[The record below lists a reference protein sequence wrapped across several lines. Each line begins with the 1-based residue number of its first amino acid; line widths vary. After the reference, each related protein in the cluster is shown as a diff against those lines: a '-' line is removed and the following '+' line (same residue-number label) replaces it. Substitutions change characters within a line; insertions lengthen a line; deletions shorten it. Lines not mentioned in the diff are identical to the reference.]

1 MDAKKKTTTT
11 KIPPGPLGYIYLRTC
26 PTEYLTELSLL
37 SARSLDS
44 DVAVAP
50 LVGGLTVESSFKT
63 NVATIIG
70 TRTTGLNGT
79 TMSLKLCPTHFRA
92 SVYIFHGGRHL
103 TPSTNAPQLSKLC
116 ARASKQFGFSEYN
129 PTAVE
134 INHETTSEELCNHV
148 GLDPE
153 TTMLYLV
160 VTEGFKEAL
169 YIGNAFLHI
178 GGLEKIMIGDAEV
191 YRIPI
196 YLLQMFM
203 PDFKRVITDPF
214 NKNQRAIGENF
225 NYPKPFY
232 NRPLMQL
239 LFNAVFGPTAV
250 ALRARNINEFICAT
264 AQLIFEENYEGAT
277 LSQDITFTALD
288 GGPGK
293 MSRSGTSSSTN
304 LGPGGL
310 EQRLASVMAGDAT
323 LTLEAI
329 MSTAVFDEPLTD
341 ITSWPLLADQT
352 TSLARATAI
361 GSYLGRGA
369 GLVGAMVFST
379 NSALHL
385 TEVDDTGPM
394 DPKDA
399 TKQSF
404 YRFFLVPGTY
414 VAGNPQI
421 DRDGRPIP
429 GHERRTIAPL
439 SGGNQ
444 EFKGEHLALL
454 CGFSPALLA
463 KMLYYLER
471 CDSGVIV
478 GRQEMDVVRYVSES
492 QHTDVPCDLC
502 TYETRHACVHTTLMR
517 LRARH
522 PKFSNTTR
530 GALGVFGTMNS
541 LYSDCE
547 ILGNYAAFSAL
558 KRADVQE
565 TSKTIMQET
574 YRASVDRVLGELE
587 NLQYIDQSVPTSTGK
602 LDSLITNQETFCTVV
617 NNITQLV
624 NNEVDQL
631 VHNLIEGRNFKMKES
646 LFDATHTM
654 PLTLDPY
661 ACGPCPILQLLH
673 HRSNLVVFQDLALS
687 QCSGV
692 FAEHSVE
699 GRNFR
704 NQFQSL
710 LRKRVLNLFNNGF
723 LVVKPLTLALE
734 EDVIITAP
742 SLLSGQEAPAD
753 VFEGD
758 ITRVSIDVPK
768 ELRIKSRVLFSNVGA
783 TASEAARARVAN
795 LQTAYKKTDKRVDI
809 LLGPIGFL
817 LKQFHPVIFP
827 NGKPPGSTQP
837 NPQWF
842 WTALQRNQF
851 PARLLSQPDIDT
863 IVFVKKFSTE
873 YNTNNFINLTPNNVS
888 ELALYYMANQIL
900 RHCDHSDFFI
910 NTLTAIISGSRR
922 PPNPT
927 AVASWSPQGG
937 ASLEHGVKSLA
948 ENIETYPGAWSS
960 MFVGCNLLRSVMATR
975 PMVVLGLSI
984 SKYHGMAGNDRVFQA
999 GNWANLTGGKNVC
1012 PLLVFDRTRKFVLTC
1027 PRAGFLCPMSI
1038 TGLGVHEHSLCD
1050 QLRAII
1056 LDGGATVASSIFTMV
1071 VKSLGPRTQ
1080 QLQIE
1085 DWLALLGD
1093 DYLSEEMMDL
1103 NARTLERGNGE
1114 WTSEAALEV
1123 AQEAE
1128 TLLNQNTLAGD
1139 EMFNFGDYG
1148 GEEAASSSLFSS
1160 SRKRPGAIE
1169 DLFEGAPPDKKGELT
1184 LDML

>member
-1 MDAKKKTTTT
+1 MECLA
-11 KIPPGPLGYIYLRTC
+11 
-26 PTEYLTELSLL
+26 ELSLL

-50 LVGGLTVESSFKT
+50 LVGGLTVEPSFKT

-70 TRTTGLNGT
+70 TRTTGLGGKT
-79 TMSLKLCPTHFRA
+79 VSLKLSPTHYRS

-103 TPSTNAPQLSKLC
+103 TPSTNAPHLSKLC

-129 PTAVE
+129 PAAVE
-134 INHETTSEELCNHV
+134 LSHETTGEDLCKHV
-148 GLDPE
+148 GLPPE
-153 TTMLYLV
+153 TTMIYLV

-169 YIGNAFLHI
+169 YIGNAFLHT
-178 GGLEKIMIGDAEV
+178 GGVEKILIGEDETF
-191 YRIPI
+191 RIPI

-203 PDFKRVITDPF
+203 PDFQRVITDPF
-214 NKNQRAIGENF
+214 NKNHRAIGENF
-225 NYPKPFY
+225 NYPKPFF

-239 LFNAVFGPTAV
+239 LFQAVFGPTAV
-250 ALRARNINEFICAT
+250 ALRVRNIDEFIRSAAHLT
-264 AQLIFEENYEGAT
+264 FEENYEGAT
-277 LSQDITFTALD
+277 LSQEITFTALD

-293 MSRSGTSSSTN
+293 LSRSGASSSSN
-304 LGPGGL
+304 LGQGGF

-329 MSTAVFDEPLTD
+329 MSAAIFDEPLTD
-341 ITSWPLLADQT
+341 ITSWPLLSEQN
-352 TSLARATAI
+352 TSLDRATAI
-361 GSYLGRGA
+361 GSYLGRVA

-385 TEVDDTGPM
+385 TEVEDTGPV

-404 YRFFLVPGTY
+404 YRFFLVPGTH
-414 VAGNPQI
+414 VAANPQI
-421 DRDGRPIP
+421 DREGRPIP
-429 GHERRTIAPL
+429 GHEKRALAPL
-439 SGGNQ
+439 AGGNQ
-444 EFKGEHLALL
+444 EFKGDHLALL

-478 GRQEMDVVRYVSES
+478 GRQEMDVVRYVAES

-502 TYETRHACVHTTLMR
+502 TYDTRHACVHTTLMR

-541 LYSDCE
+541 LYSDCD

-565 TSKTIMQET
+565 TTKSIMQET
-574 YRASVDRVLGELE
+574 YRAAVDRVLNELE
-587 NLQYIDQSVPTSTGK
+587 NLQYIDQSVPTALGK
-602 LDSLITNQETFCTVV
+602 LDSIITNRETFHTVV
-617 NNITQLV
+617 SNITQVV

-631 VHNLIEGRNFKMKES
+631 VHNLIEGRNFKIKES
-646 LFDATHTM
+646 LFDANHTM
-654 PLTLDPY
+654 PLTLDPH

-687 QCSGV
+687 QCSSV

-704 NQFQSL
+704 NQFQPL

-723 LVVKPLTLALE
+723 LVAKPLTIALE
-734 EDVIITAP
+734 DDVVISAP
-742 SLLSGQEAPAD
+742 SLFAGQEAPAD
-753 VFEGD
+753 TFEGD
-758 ITRVSIDVPK
+758 IARVSIDVPK
-768 ELRIKSRVLFSNVGA
+768 ELRVKSRVLFSSVGT
-783 TASEAARARVAN
+783 TASESARARVAS
-795 LQTAYKKTDKRVDI
+795 LQAAYKKTDKRVDI
-809 LLGPIGFL
+809 LLGPVGFL

-842 WTALQRNQF
+842 WTALQRNQL
-851 PARLLSQPDIDT
+851 PARLLSPPDIET
-863 IVFVKKFSTE
+863 IIFVKKFSME
-873 YNTNNFINLTPNNVS
+873 YSTNNFINLTPNNVS

-900 RHCDHSDFFI
+900 RQCDHSEFFI

-922 PPNPT
+922 PPNPLT
-927 AVASWSPQGG
+927 VASWAPQGG
-937 ASLEHGVKSLA
+937 AALEHGVKSLS
-948 ENIETYPGAWSS
+948 ENIDAYPGAWSS
-960 MFVGCNLLRSVMATR
+960 MFVSCNLLRPVMATR

-1012 PLLVFDRTRKFVLTC
+1012 PLLLFDRTRKFVLTC
-1027 PRAGFLCPMSI
+1027 PRAGFLCSSSV

-1056 LDGGATVASSIFTMV
+1056 IEGGATVASSVFTTV

-1103 NARTLERGNGE
+1103 NARTLERGKGE
-1114 WTSEAALEV
+1114 WTSEAAFEV
-1123 AQEAE
+1123 AREAE
-1128 TLLNQNTLAGD
+1128 NLLNQSNLADD
-1139 EMFNFGDYG
+1139 EMFNFGEYEE
-1148 GEEAASSSLFSS
+1148 GESTPPGSSGPSLFSS
-1160 SRKRPGAIE
+1160 TKKRPGAIE
-1169 DLFEGAPPDKKGELT
+1169 DLFGGAPPEKKGELT